1 MYFITCPL
9 PAIISIHNIYYR
21 KVLRWFPP
29 HVTSSQILVMISC
42 FTATTVTSRESLTLT
57 KAPNL
62 SKATNNNSGETLYNN
77 FKLMKFLYQF

>member
-1 MYFITCPL
+1 M
-9 PAIISIHNIYYR
+9 PAIISTLNIYYQ

-42 FTATTVTSRESLTLT
+42 FAATSVTSRESLTLT

-62 SKATNNNSGETLYNN
+62 SKATNNNSGETLSKN
-77 FKLMKFLYQF
+77 FQFIKFLYQF